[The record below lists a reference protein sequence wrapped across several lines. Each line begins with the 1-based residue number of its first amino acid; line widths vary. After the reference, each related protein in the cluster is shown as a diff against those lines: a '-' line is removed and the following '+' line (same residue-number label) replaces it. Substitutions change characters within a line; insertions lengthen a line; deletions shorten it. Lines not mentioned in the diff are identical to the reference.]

1 MIIDTISILAVVILL
16 VTSLF
21 LLVSRRWRWCIIA
34 LAIQYLAAFWLVGLV
49 WTLALAVIKLVVGW
63 MSAAV
68 LGASQ
73 PTSDFID
80 EKFPKGSGLIFRLLA
95 AVMVWTLVFSLAPS
109 FASFIPS
116 GMTVLWGGLLLI
128 GSGLLHLGM
137 TTYPSR
143 VIIGLLTFLS
153 GFEII
158 YAAIESSVLV
168 AGLLALVNLA
178 LALVGSYL
186 LAAPTLEES
195 A

>member
-1 MIIDTISILAVVILL
+1 MIVDIISILAVILILITSLILL
-16 VTSLF
+16 VSQ
-21 LLVSRRWRWCIIA
+21 SWRLCIIA

-73 PTSDFID
+73 STSDFVD
-80 EKFPKGSGLIFRLLA
+80 EKFSTRSGLFFRLLA
-95 AVMVWTLVFSLAPS
+95 AAIVWILVFSLAPS
-109 FASFIPS
+109 LVNFIPS

-128 GSGLLHLGM
+128 GIGLLHLGM
-137 TTYPSR
+137 TTRPSR

-153 GFEII
+153 GFEIL
-158 YAAIESSVLV
+158 YAVIESSVLV
-168 AGLLALVNLA
+168 AGLLAFVNLA
-178 LALVGSYL
+178 LALIGSYL

>member
-1 MIIDTISILAVVILL
+1 MIVDTISILAVVLILL
-16 VTSLF
+16 TSLF
-21 LLVSRRWRWCIIA
+21 LLVSQRWRWCIIA

-73 PTSDFID
+73 PTSDFVD
-80 EKFPKGSGLIFRLLA
+80 EKFLTKSGLLFRLLA
-95 AVMVWTLVFSLAPS
+95 AVMVWFLVFSLAPS
-109 FASFIPS
+109 IVNFIPS

-128 GSGLLHLGM
+128 GIGLLHLGM
-137 TTYPSR
+137 TTRPSR

-153 GFEII
+153 GFEIL
-158 YAAIESSVLV
+158 YAVIESSVLV
-168 AGLLALVNLA
+168 AGLLAFVNLA
-178 LALVGSYL
+178 LALIGSYL